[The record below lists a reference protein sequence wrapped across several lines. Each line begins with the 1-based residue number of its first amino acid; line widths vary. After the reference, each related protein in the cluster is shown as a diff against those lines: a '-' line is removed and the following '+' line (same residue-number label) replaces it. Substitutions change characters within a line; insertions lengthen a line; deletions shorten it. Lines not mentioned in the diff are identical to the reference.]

1 MEYKVQMKK
10 LLLATLLTGFVETS
24 QASFIAPAGTNPN
37 TIAYPTERVNST
49 VADKTLWKDDQ
60 IVFLKGAITKQVKKD
75 KFMFSDGTGEVL
87 LEIDDDDW
95 DGVDLTLN
103 EEFIV
108 KAKVDQE
115 RKKGLTKIEAIE
127 LFKNTTK

>member
-1 MEYKVQMKK
+1 
-10 LLLATLLTGFVETS
+10 
-24 QASFIAPAGTNPN
+24 
-37 TIAYPTERVNST
+37 
-49 VADKTLWKDDQ
+49 
-60 IVFLKGAITKQVKKD
+60 
-75 KFMFSDGTGEVL
+75 MFSDGTGEVL

-127 LFKNTTK
+127 LFKNNAK